1 MDNILEMSKTKD
13 SDNLTKNAVPF
24 RFYDNREKYLLFVT
38 TCSEKTAVARRIGR
52 ELNHISPTPPALRL
66 FDAGMGDASVL
77 TEVLFNLHYTFP
89 TIPFLVV
96 AKEISMEDV
105 RISLSKMASRFME
118 HPQTVLVITN
128 MKYSE
133 APTLQPESSQ
143 KPIKRWEVP
152 LEGNTAHEF
161 MQQIHALHPI
171 LAEGWTT
178 VLSPKTGNPLY
189 EHPSILI
196 LYRADQQFALS
207 SIIPPEG
214 SIRADYDMII
224 CVQPYRARS
233 SATMKVKFVLGP
245 LARSLAPGGRMVV
258 VQSTGYDPGM
268 EIIRHIWPDADPFR
282 TPRHDLIEKLKEM
295 LDVGAIGFHFSGHSE
310 DDALFK
316 YHLHALPGEVDSTI
330 GTSTLLAA
338 WNAAI
343 YVAQIDDAK
352 LEPVLRSG
360 HYLEVTRDVLRRHG
374 GLWFL
379 DESFVI
385 SRRPLL

>member
-1 MDNILEMSKTKD
+1 
-13 SDNLTKNAVPF
+13 
-24 RFYDNREKYLLFVT
+24 
-38 TCSEKTAVARRIGR
+38 
-52 ELNHISPTPPALRL
+52 
-66 FDAGMGDASVL
+66 
-77 TEVLFNLHYTFP
+77 
-89 TIPFLVV
+89 
-96 AKEISMEDV
+96 
-105 RISLSKMASRFME
+105 
-118 HPQTVLVITN
+118 
-128 MKYSE
+128 
-133 APTLQPESSQ
+133 
-143 KPIKRWEVP
+143 
-152 LEGNTAHEF
+152 

>member
-1 MDNILEMSKTKD
+1 MMSTPELT
-13 SDNLTKNAVPF
+13 DNLSSKAVPF

-38 TCSEKTAVARRIGR
+38 TCSEKTAVARRVGR
-52 ELNHISPTPPALRL
+52 EISQINPTPPALRL

-77 TEVLFNLHYTFP
+77 TEVLFNLHYEYP
-89 TIPFLVV
+89 TVPFFVV

-105 RISLSKMASRFME
+105 RISLPKMASRFIE
-118 HPQTVLVITN
+118 HPQTVLAITN

-133 APTLQPESSQ
+133 APTLQPGPDQ

-152 LEGNTAHEF
+152 LQGSTAHEF
-161 MQQIHALHPI
+161 MQQIHALDPI

-178 VLSPKTGNPLY
+178 VPSPKTGNPLY
-189 EHPSILI
+189 EHPSVLI
-196 LYRADQQFALS
+196 LYRADQKFALS
-207 SIIPPEG
+207 PIIPAEG
-214 SIRADYDMII
+214 PIQADYDMII

-233 SATMKVKFVLGP
+233 SAAMKVKFVLGP
-245 LARSLAPGGRMVV
+245 LAQSLAPGGRMVV

-282 TPRHDLIEKLKEM
+282 TPRHDLIAKLKE
-295 LDVGAIGFHFSGHSE
+295 LLNVEALGLNFSGHSE

-316 YHLHALPGEVDSTI
+316 YHLLALPGEVDSTI

-343 YVAQIDDAK
+343 YVAQIDDAM
-352 LEPVLRSG
+352 LEPVLRTG
-360 HYLEVTRDVLRRHG
+360 DYLEITRDVLRRHG

-385 SRRPLL
+385 SRRP

>member
-1 MDNILEMSKTKD
+1 MSKTNPPE
-13 SDNLTKNAVPF
+13 NLARNAVPF

-38 TCSEKTAVARRIGR
+38 TCSEKTAVARRVGR
-52 ELNHISPTPPALRL
+52 ELSHISPSPPALRL

-77 TEVLFNLHYTFP
+77 TEVLFHLHYTFP
-89 TIPFLVV
+89 TVPFLVV
-96 AKEISMEDV
+96 AKEISLEDV
-105 RISLSKMASRFME
+105 RISLNKMASRFME

-133 APTLQPESSQ
+133 APTLQPDPGQ

-152 LEGNTAHEF
+152 LQGNTAHEF

-178 VLSPKTGNPLY
+178 IPSPKTGNPLY
-189 EHPSILI
+189 EHPSILV
-196 LYRADQQFALS
+196 LYRADQKFALTS
-207 SIIPPEG
+207 VIPPEG
-214 SIRADYDMII
+214 PIPANYDLII
-224 CVQPYRARS
+224 CAQPYRARS
-233 SATMKVKFVLGP
+233 SARMKVKYVLGP
-245 LARSLAPGGRMVV
+245 LACSLAPGGRMVV

-295 LDVGAIGFHFSGHSE
+295 LDYEKLGLNFSGYSD

-343 YVAQIDDAK
+343 YVAQIDDAM

-385 SRRPLL
+385 SRRQLQ